1 MLCEIGITLFRELTI
16 HQIVTHVSDNGR
28 PTQNCVREM
37 GASSNETEPMPM
49 RSRTIKRLALGLAAA
64 AWTLAAGAADISGAG
79 ATFPYPVYAKWAD
92 AYKKLTGI
100 GLNYQSIGSGGGI
113 KQIKAKTVTFGAS
126 DMPLKP
132 DDLKA
137 AGLLQFPMIIG
148 GVVPVVNIKG
158 IQAGQ
163 LQLDGATV
171 ASIYLGD
178 ITQWNDPQIKR
189 LNPKLALPNS
199 AIAPVYRSDGSG
211 TNFLFSDYLS
221 KANPK
226 FKSSIGANTSVQ
238 WPTGIGAKG
247 NEGVANMTT
256 QTDGAIGYVE
266 YAYAKQNKMAYTLLT
281 NKAGVAVAPSA
292 ESFQAA
298 AGSADWTNADS
309 YYLIL
314 TDQAGAKSWPI
325 TGASF
330 ILVYKQPADAAP
342 VGEALKFF
350 AWAYKDGASMA
361 AELDYVPLPAALIT
375 QVKKTWTSEIT
386 SGGHPVWSGK

>member
-1 MLCEIGITLFRELTI
+1 MTTTLFKRFAIAGAAL
-16 HQIVTHVSDNGR
+16 
-28 PTQNCVREM
+28 CV
-37 GASSNETEPMPM
+37 
-49 RSRTIKRLALGLAAA
+49 
-64 AWTLAAGAADISGAG
+64 TLAATAADISGAG
-79 ATFPYPVYAKWAD
+79 ATFPYPIYAKWAD
-92 AYKKLTGI
+92 AYKTLTGV

-132 DDLKA
+132 EDLNA
-137 AGLLQFPMIIG
+137 AGLVQFPAIIG

-158 IQAGQ
+158 IAPGA
-163 LQLDGATV
+163 LQLDGATI
-171 ASIYLGD
+171 AGIYLGD
-178 ITQWNDPQIKR
+178 IAKWDDPAIKR
-189 LNPKLALPNS
+189 LNPKLALPS
-199 AIAPVYRSDGSG
+199 TAIAPVYRSDGSG

-221 KANPK
+221 KSSPK
-226 FKSSIGANTSVQ
+226 FQSSIGANSSVQ

-266 YAYAKQNKMAYTLLT
+266 YAYAKQNKMAFTLLT
-281 NKAGVAVAPSA
+281 NKAGKSVAPSA
-292 ESFQAA
+292 ETFQAA
-298 AGSADWTNADS
+298 ASNADWTHADG

-330 ILVYKQPADAAP
+330 ILVYKQPSDAAA

-350 AWAYKDGASMA
+350 AWAYKDGGTMA
-361 AELDYVPLPAALIT
+361 AELDYVPLPASLVA
-375 QVKKTWTSEIT
+375 QVKATWTSSIT
-386 SGGHPVWSGK
+386 SGGRPVWSGK

>member
-1 MLCEIGITLFRELTI
+1 MKIL
-16 HQIVTHVSDNGR
+16 
-28 PTQNCVREM
+28 
-37 GASSNETEPMPM
+37 
-49 RSRTIKRLALGLAAA
+49 KRLLILGVAASLTMAAA
-64 AWTLAAGAADISGAG
+64 AADISGAG
-79 ATFPYPVYAKWAD
+79 ATFPYPIYSKWAD
-92 AYKKLTGI
+92 AYKKLTGV

-137 AGLLQFPMIIG
+137 SGLIQFPMIIG

-158 IQAGQ
+158 IAPGA
-163 LQLDGATV
+163 LHLDGTTI

-178 ITQWNDPQIKR
+178 ITQWNDPAIKK
-189 LNPKLALPNS
+189 LNPKLALPNV

-221 KANPK
+221 KSSAK
-226 FKSSIGANTSVQ
+226 FLSTIGANSSVQ
-238 WPTGIGAKG
+238 WPVGIGAKG

-266 YAYAKQNKMAYTLLT
+266 YAYAKQNKMSYTLLT
-281 NKAGVAVAPSA
+281 NKAGVAVAPNA
-292 ESFQAA
+292 DSFQAA
-298 AGSADWTNADS
+298 AANADWVKADS

-330 ILVYKQPADAAP
+330 ILVYKQPSDAAS
-342 VGEALKFF
+342 VNEALKFF
-350 AWAYKDGASMA
+350 SWAYKDGASMA
-361 AELDYVPLPAALIT
+361 AELDYVPLPTALIE
-375 QVKKTWTSEIT
+375 QVKKTWISEIT
-386 SGGHPVWSGK
+386 AGGHPVWSGK

>member
-1 MLCEIGITLFRELTI
+1 MQMKFLK
-16 HQIVTHVSDNGR
+16 Q
-28 PTQNCVREM
+28 
-37 GASSNETEPMPM
+37 
-49 RSRTIKRLALGLAAA
+49 LAAVA
-64 AWTLAAGAADISGAG
+64 AATAFTLVAGATDISGAG
-79 ATFPYPVYAKWAD
+79 ATFPYPIYAKWAD
-92 AYKKLTGI
+92 AYKTKTGV

-137 AGLLQFPMIIG
+137 AGLVQFPMIIG
-148 GVVPVVNIKG
+148 GVVPVVNVKG

-163 LQLDGATV
+163 LHLDGATI

-178 ITQWNDPQIKR
+178 ITQWNDPKIKS
-189 LNPKLALPNS
+189 LNPKLTLPAT

-221 KANPK
+221 KSSPK
-226 FKSSIGANTSVQ
+226 FTSSIGANSSVQ

-266 YAYAKQNKMAYTLLT
+266 YAYAKQNKMAYAVLT
-281 NKAGVAVAPSA
+281 NKSGATVAPSA
-292 ESFQAA
+292 ETFQAA
-298 AGSADWTNADS
+298 AANADWAKAEG

-314 TDQAGAKSWPI
+314 TDQAGAKSWPL

-330 ILVYKQPADAAP
+330 ILVYKQPGDA
-342 VGEALKFF
+342 VSVNEALKFF
-350 AWAYKDGASMA
+350 AWAYQDGAAMA
-361 AELDYVPLPAALIT
+361 AELDYVPLPAALIA

-386 SGGHPVWSGK
+386 AGGKPVWSGK

>member
-1 MLCEIGITLFRELTI
+1 
-16 HQIVTHVSDNGR
+16 
-28 PTQNCVREM
+28 
-37 GASSNETEPMPM
+37 M
-49 RSRTIKRLALGLAAA
+49 RIIKGLAIAAA
-64 AWTLAAGAADISGAG
+64 AASLSIAAAAVADISGAG
-79 ATFPYPVYAKWAD
+79 ATFPYPIYAKWAD
-92 AYKKLTGI
+92 SYKKLTGV

-148 GVVPVVNIKG
+148 GVVPVVNIQG
-158 IQAGQ
+158 IQGGQ
-163 LQLDGATV
+163 LHLDGATV
-171 ASIYLGD
+171 ASIYMGE
-178 ITQWNDPQIKR
+178 ITQWNDPKIKS
-189 LNPKLALPNS
+189 LNPKLTLPNT

-226 FKSSIGANTSVQ
+226 FMASIGANASVQ

-266 YAYAKQNKMAYTLLT
+266 YAYAKQNKMSFTLLT
-281 NKAGVAVAPSA
+281 NKSGAVVSPSA
-292 ESFQAA
+292 DSFQAA
-298 AGSADWTNADS
+298 AASADWSKADS

-330 ILVYKQPADAAP
+330 ILIYREPADGAP

-350 AWAYKDGASMA
+350 AW
-361 AELDYVPLPAALIT
+361 
-375 QVKKTWTSEIT
+375 
-386 SGGHPVWSGK
+386 

>member
-1 MLCEIGITLFRELTI
+1 MLTKVF
-16 HQIVTHVSDNGR
+16 
-28 PTQNCVREM
+28 
-37 GASSNETEPMPM
+37 
-49 RSRTIKRLALGLAAA
+49 SRVALAAA
-64 AWTLAAGAADISGAG
+64 AAMLCVAASTAGDISGAG

-92 AYKKLTGI
+92 AYKKLTGV

-132 DDLKA
+132 EDLKA
-137 AGLLQFPMIIG
+137 SGLLQFPMIIG

-163 LQLDGATV
+163 LHLDGATV
-171 ASIYLGD
+171 AGIYLGD
-178 ITQWNDPQIKR
+178 ITQWNDAKIKA
-189 LNPKLALPNS
+189 LNPKLALPNT

-221 KANPK
+221 KASPK
-226 FKSSIGANTSVQ
+226 FLSTIGANSSVQ

-266 YAYAKQNKMAYTLLT
+266 YAYAKQNKMAYTTLT
-281 NKAGVAVAPSA
+281 NKAGEAVSPSA

-298 AGSADWTNADS
+298 AANADWTKADG

-330 ILVYKQPADAAP
+330 ILLYKQPADPAP
-342 VGEALKFF
+342 VAEALKFF
-350 AWAYKDGASMA
+350 AWAYQDGASMA
-361 AELDYVPLPAALIT
+361 SELDYVPLPAPLIA
-375 QVKKTWTSEIT
+375 QVKKTWSSEIT

>member
-1 MLCEIGITLFRELTI
+1 MNI
-16 HQIVTHVSDNGR
+16 
-28 PTQNCVREM
+28 
-37 GASSNETEPMPM
+37 
-49 RSRTIKRLALGLAAA
+49 IKRRALAGAAA
-64 AWTLAAGAADISGAG
+64 ALSLAALAGAAALSSPAGAADISGAG
-79 ATFPYPVYAKWAD
+79 ATFPYPIYAKWAD
-92 AYKKLTGI
+92 AYRKLTGV

-148 GVVPVVNIKG
+148 GVVPVVNVKG
-158 IQAGQ
+158 VGPGA

-171 ASIYLGD
+171 AAIYLGD
-178 ITQWNDPQIKR
+178 ITKWDDARIKQ
-189 LNPKLALPNS
+189 LNPKLTLPGT
-199 AIAPVYRSDGSG
+199 AIAPIYRSDGSG

-221 KANPK
+221 KSSAK
-226 FKSSIGANTSVQ
+226 FSSSIGANSSVQ
-238 WPTGIGAKG
+238 WPIGIGAKG

-266 YAYAKQNKMAYTLLT
+266 YAYAKQNKMSYTLLA
-281 NKAGVAVAPSA
+281 NKSGGVVAPSA
-292 ESFQAA
+292 DSFQAA
-298 AGSADWTNADS
+298 ASNADWAKADS

-330 ILVYKQPADAAP
+330 ILIYTQPSDPAP
-342 VGEALKFF
+342 VLEALKFF
-350 AWAYKDGASMA
+350 AWAYKDGAGMA
-361 AELDYVPLPAALIT
+361 SELDYVPLPASLIE
-375 QVKKTWTSEIT
+375 QVKKTWSTQIMA
-386 SGGHPVWSGK
+386 GGKPVWTGK

>member
-1 MLCEIGITLFRELTI
+1 MKIFPR
-16 HQIVTHVSDNGR
+16 IV
-28 PTQNCVREM
+28 
-37 GASSNETEPMPM
+37 
-49 RSRTIKRLALGLAAA
+49 IAAA
-64 AWTLAAGAADISGAG
+64 AACSSLAAVADISGAG
-79 ATFPYPVYAKWAD
+79 ATFPYPIYAKWAD
-92 AYKKLTGI
+92 AYKKLTGV

-148 GVVPVVNIKG
+148 GVVPVVNVKG
-158 IQAGQ
+158 IGPGQ
-163 LQLDGATV
+163 LHLDGATI
-171 ASIYLGD
+171 AAIYLGD
-178 ITQWNDPQIKR
+178 IAKWDDPQIKR
-189 LNPKLALPNS
+189 LNPKLALPS
-199 AIAPVYRSDGSG
+199 TAIAPVYRSDGSG

-221 KANPK
+221 KSSPK
-226 FKSSIGANTSVQ
+226 FSTTIGANSSVQ
-238 WPTGIGAKG
+238 WPVGIGAKG

-266 YAYAKQNKMAYTLLT
+266 YAYAKQNKMSFTLLT
-281 NKAGVAVAPSA
+281 NKNGAVVSPSA
-292 ESFQAA
+292 ETFQAA
-298 AGSADWTNADS
+298 AASADWSKADS

-330 ILVYKQPADAAP
+330 ILVYRQPADAAP

-350 AWAYKDGASMA
+350 AWAYKDGAAMA
-361 AELDYVPLPAALIT
+361 SELDYVPLPAALVD
-375 QVKKTWTSEIT
+375 QVKTTWRSQIT
-386 SGGHPVWSGK
+386 VGGRPVWTGP